1 VLSRIAKCM
10 RGRRSLR
17 QNLEPPIDDPETVLW
32 RKHKRAVSE
41 PSSSRP
47 ETPFETLFGTS
58 LDSPILTPRGPLNTF
73 FANMGDAADTKTIAS
88 YSRAMNSA
96 ALSSAV
102 IIPPLPNATDKA
114 IEIKGYIY
122 TRMNDFTGLPS
133 ENPYE
138 HLDSFDNLIDDIA
151 GLPDNQKD
159 RVHLIL
165 FPKTLKDRAR

>member
-1 VLSRIAKCM
+1 
-10 RGRRSLR
+10 
-17 QNLEPPIDDPETVLW
+17 
-32 RKHKRAVSE
+32 
-41 PSSSRP
+41 
-47 ETPFETLFGTS
+47 
-58 LDSPILTPRGPLNTF
+58 
-73 FANMGDAADTKTIAS
+73 MGDATDTKTIAS
-88 YSRAMNSA
+88 YSRATNSA

-159 RVHLIL
+159 RVRLIL
-165 FPKTLKDRAR
+165 FPKTLKDRARQWFNMLMPKSITTWDQMTNTFLSKYFPISRTQEIRGNIMSFVQGSQEEFHECWERFNSELLKCPHHQFPAWQTV